1 MSIDPLLDAPS
12 IIVLHATTAIA
23 AFVLGLLQLL
33 GAKGTTRHR
42 RLGWTWAALM
52 LTVAASSFWIGDMRW
67 VGSLGPIHLLSLLVL
82 VNVPLG
88 VLHARRGRVPQ
99 HARVMQMLFV
109 FALLV
114 AGALTM
120 LPGRLMGE
128 VVFGWPARE
137 RVPAADPAS
146 PLP

>member
-1 MSIDPLLDAPS
+1 MSVQSLLAAPAV
-12 IIVLHATTAIA
+12 IVLHATAAIA
-23 AFVLGLLQLL
+23 AFGLGLLQLF
-33 GAKGTTRHR
+33 GRKGTTTHR
-42 RLGWTWAALM
+42 LLGWIWAALM
-52 LTVAASSFWIGDMRW
+52 LTVAVSSFWIGDMRW
-67 VGSLGPIHLLSLLVL
+67 LGPLGPIHLLSLLVL

-88 VLHARRGRVPQ
+88 LLYARRGCVLQ

-114 AGALTM
+114 AGAFTM

-137 RVPAADPAS
+137 RVPADPAS
-146 PLP
+146 SVP